1 MINTPGRPTG
11 TCRLPILYLTHRIPY
26 PPNKGDK
33 LRSFNLLRKLAER
46 HRVFLGTFVDS
57 RQDRE
62 AVVALDTWCEEV
74 CALPLVPRLAR
85 TWSLR
90 GLLRGEALSVSYYR
104 RARLRRWVGKVVAAH
119 DIRTAVVFSGPM
131 AQYLDVPKLD
141 RRIVDFC
148 DVDSAKWREY
158 APQHRWP
165 LSWLY
170 RREARYLSEFEQRM
184 ARLADHS
191 LLTTEIEVRLL
202 VEGVPEL
209 GGRVRSLQNGVDAE
223 YFDPALAGA
232 TPYPPGGPVLVFTGA
247 MDYWPNVDAVTWFV
261 CEILPKL
268 RQSHPD
274 VRFCIVGMNPNA
286 QVQSLAREAGVTVTG
301 QVDDVRPWIA
311 HATLAVA
318 PLRIARGVQNK
329 VLEAMAMARAV
340 VVTPAAAG
348 GLSGRPGEV
357 FMSADGVAE
366 ICKAIELLLGD
377 APRRG
382 AMGQAAREHV
392 LAHYSWAA
400 HLAVL
405 DELCAA

>member
-1 MINTPGRPTG
+1 MMDTQGGLTG
-11 TCRLPILYLTHRIPY
+11 TGRLPILYLVHRIPY

-57 RQDRE
+57 PEDRE
-62 AVVALDTWCEEV
+62 AVTALDTWCEEV

-85 TWSLR
+85 AWSLR
-90 GLLRGEALSVSYYR
+90 GLLLGEALSVSYYR
-104 RARLRRWVGKVVAAH
+104 RARLRRWVEQVVAAH
-119 DIRTAVVFSGPM
+119 DIRTAVAFSGPM
-131 AQYLDVPKLD
+131 AQYLDVPALE

-158 APQHRWP
+158 APRHPWP

-170 RREARYLSEFEQRM
+170 LREARCLLDFEQRM
-184 ARLADHS
+184 AGLADHS
-191 LLTTEIEVRLL
+191 LLTTDEEVRLL
-202 VEGVPEL
+202 VDGVPEL
-209 GGRVRSLQNGVDAE
+209 GSRVMSLQNGVDAE

-261 CEILPKL
+261 LEILPAL
-268 RQSHPD
+268 RQCHPD
-274 VRFCIVGMNPNA
+274 VRFCIVGMNPTA
-286 QVQSLAREAGVTVTG
+286 QVRSLAREAGVTVTG
-301 QVDDVRPWIA
+301 RVDDVRPWIA

-340 VVTPAAAG
+340 VVTPAAAK
-348 GLSGRPGEV
+348 GLSGQNDEV
-357 FMSADGVAE
+357 FLPADGAMRFRD
-366 ICKAIELLLGD
+366 AIESLLAD
-377 APRRG
+377 ARWRE
-382 AMGQAAREHV
+382 AMGEAARGHV
-392 LAHYSWAA
+392 LQHYSWDA

-405 DELCAA
+405 DELCAG

>member
-1 MINTPGRPTG
+1 MVNTPGRPTG
-11 TCRLPILYLTHRIPY
+11 MGRLPILYLTHRIPY

-46 HRVFLGTFVDS
+46 HRVFLGTFIDS
-57 RQDRE
+57 PEDRE
-62 AVVALDTWCEEV
+62 AAAALDTWCEEV
-74 CALPLVPRLAR
+74 YALPLVPRLAR
-85 TWSLR
+85 AWSLR

-104 RARLRRWVGKVVAAH
+104 RARLRRWVGEVVAAH
-119 DIRTAVVFSGPM
+119 DIRTAVAFSGPM
-131 AQYLDVPKLD
+131 AQYLDVPNLE

-170 RREARYLSEFEQRM
+170 RREARHLLEFEQRM

-191 LLTTEIEVRLL
+191 LLTTEVEVRLL

-209 GGRVRSLQNGVDAE
+209 GSRVRSLQNGVDAE
-223 YFDPALAGA
+223 YFDPTLAGA

-261 CEILPKL
+261 REILPEL

-274 VRFCIVGMNPNA
+274 VRFCIVGMNPTA
-286 QVQSLAREAGVTVTG
+286 QVRSLAREAGVTVTG
-301 QVDDVRPWIA
+301 WVEDVRPWIA

-357 FMSADGVAE
+357 FMPADGVTE
-366 ICKAIELLLGD
+366 ICKVIEALLGD

-392 LAHYSWAA
+392 LAQYSWAA